1 MYKSL
6 VLGLMSSSLAAA
18 SYGYDTSSAAA
29 YPTTS
34 DCDEEYPST
43 STVEYPVSY
52 PTGGY
57 ESSSEYPVSYP
68 TKSYPAESY
77 PAESYPATSAEYPY
91 TTSSAEYPYPTG
103 YTTSTIYSE
112 TCETYTATGG
122 NVYST
127 TKTYAVGTTICPI
140 ESGSYSTEA
149 PYPTNYVTSTYEVT
163 KIYTYGG
170 KETTECYTTT
180 TVCPETEAG
189 SYPTGT
195 AAPTYPVEKP
205 TYAASQ
211 SSSPYPTYPAKGG
224 NASSPYVTAGAA
236 SFGVS
241 FAAVFAAVAAL
252 L

>member
-18 SYGYDTSSAAA
+18 SYGYDTSSAAP

-34 DCDEEYPST
+34 DCEEEYPT

-52 PTGGY
+52 PTKVY

-68 TKSYPAESY
+68 TKSYPVSYPAESY
-77 PAESYPATSAEYPY
+77 PAESYPATSSEYPI
-91 TTSSAEYPYPTG
+91 TSSEYPYPTG

-122 NVYST
+122 SVYST
-127 TKTYAVGTTICPI
+127 TKTYAVGTTVCPI
-140 ESGSYSTEA
+140 ESYSTEA

-163 KIYTYGG
+163 KIYTYAGE
-170 KETTECYTTT
+170 ETTECYTST
-180 TVCPETEAG
+180 TVYPETEAG

-195 AAPTYPVEKP
+195 AAPTYGGEKP
-205 TYAASQ
+205 TYSATY

-224 NASSPYVTAGAA
+224 NATSPYVTAGAA

-241 FAAVFAAVAAL
+241 FAAVFAAIAAL